1 MYLSSML
8 PPNVSSVDPSKLKI
22 KAPNGDL
29 SNTPDKA
36 TKSGLCDYTNPKDAT
51 DRVFYLNL
59 YFFKYGTNDKVHA
72 ASLLMS
78 LILLFMI
85 FSLLVIGLYSSEE
98 TWKDKLFSW
107 LGSAFTFIS
116 GVAIGRGVNA
126 SKTDD

>member
-1 MYLSSML
+1 ML
-8 PPNVSSVDPSKLKI
+8 PPNPPPPEAPKAKI
-22 KAPNGDL
+22 KPPTGDL

-36 TKSGLCDYTNPKDAT
+36 TKAGLCDYTNPKDAN

-85 FSLLVIGLYSSEE
+85 FWLLVIGLYSSNDP
-98 TWKDKLFSW
+98 WKDKLFSW

-116 GVAIGRGVNA
+116 GVAIGRGVNG
-126 SKTDD
+126 SKSDD